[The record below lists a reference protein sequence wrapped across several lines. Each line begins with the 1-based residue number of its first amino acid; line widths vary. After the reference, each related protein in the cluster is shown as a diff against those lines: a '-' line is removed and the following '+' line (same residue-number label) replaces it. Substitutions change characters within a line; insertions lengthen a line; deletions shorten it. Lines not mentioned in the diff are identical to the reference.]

1 MMANPK
7 FMAAWGPGG
16 PGDPGLRIDG
26 RRPQRQAFQDSTSQ
40 VGHELTASW
49 HFVVQLAGHVL
60 GWPNPKG
67 LEALQQQGLNKS
79 Q

>member
-7 FMAAWGPGG
+7 FMAAWGPGGLGG

-40 VGHELTASW
+40 VGHELTAS
-49 HFVVQLAGHVL
+49 
-60 GWPNPKG
+60 
-67 LEALQQQGLNKS
+67 
-79 Q
+79 